1 MVPAAQL
8 AHALWPV
15 REVYWP
21 ATQLTHW
28 VPPVVSL

>member
-1 MVPAAQL
+1 LPQLVAPEAAENL
-8 AHALWPV
+8 
-15 REVYWP
+15 P